1 MSPQSGSPAARMG
14 PKTVM
19 QGLAGQLLIPI
30 SPTITLAAVVEDA
43 RSAPDQERR
52 PLPPLYQSLH
62 GLHRERHHDPLG
74 DSKRPCADSL
84 EVPQHGLVVA
94 LAGGLPRLGYFADR
108 LVLLRLSL
116 SFLLHGGPQPSELL
130 GKNRSVLTTST
141 VRARSRLEA
150 SCCFFGEINDA
161 RHQSN

>member
-1 MSPQSGSPAARMG
+1 MPLWSRTLGQPLTRKGALSLPYINPFMASTASGTMI
-14 PKTVM
+14 
-19 QGLAGQLLIPI
+19 L
-30 SPTITLAAVVEDA
+30 
-43 RSAPDQERR
+43 SAT
-52 PLPPLYQSLH
+52 
-62 GLHRERHHDPLG
+62 
-74 DSKRPCADSL
+74 SKCPCADSL